1 MFEARCPSC
10 AATYQVDERRVPPKG
25 LKMRCPKCGES
36 FHVSN
41 PATESA
47 PPVLGAALGLSP
59 QAGTPPA
66 RKATM
71 IGVAEQ
77 GGAEV
82 NRPPPLKREAPKQT
96 MLGVAPA
103 RPLELAQL
111 DDDVVSDRAGIEF
124 ELPTAVAPDSD
135 ELTDLPS
142 PVSMKGKSSII
153 DLPSIAPTSIAPSS
167 RPGVDSGEFD
177 LDASLSDPG
186 PSGDLDL
193 PGLGGD
199 LDLPDLSLDSPRPRA
214 REFSDLPDLDVELPD
229 LGAGL
234 PNLEARLPDLGA
246 GLPDLGAGLPDA
258 ESGQRHPGPP
268 PARRSPQSVQ
278 DLDEF
283 TETIDSD
290 RGDLFGSPLDV
301 GAVHSQQTSSHG
313 ELDFGDGGVPSDD
326 GEFDAFPTENAA
338 SNASGN
344 AGYGDVSLEGGGDDL
359 DLGAELDRAPVDGG
373 MSHGPAAA
381 ASAMIDR
388 SQAARPEQ
396 YSKSKDKKKKKERQK
411 TTSLSKGT
419 RIAIVSVL
427 GVAVAGGALASLL
440 PDVGPYGSYFVIDQL
455 KADEYKSH
463 LARDVADA
471 QKRMSLDTAAEVS
484 FALKDVKRGLQRAPR
499 FKPRAAYAA
508 YIGFFHQI
516 RFGAASDESA
526 QAQSLLEGLKEPD
539 PTTHYLDL
547 ALLAQ
552 KATAHPE
559 VPVDQAKQLLPRGV
573 EFAVIVGEAA
583 LARRNAAVASEA
595 WAQVLKAE
603 NSARSNFGMARAMQ
617 LSGQDEEAQGHILAA
632 LKANPKHVGARILH
646 ASLLLK
652 DRTQDEA
659 IVSEITPLSEGGDGA
674 SRGEQVQA
682 LVVLGDLHL
691 MRARLKKAEQA
702 FEQAL
707 EKNAG
712 SAPAQRGLAKVLF
725 DSGRYSE
732 ALARYESALSVEPS
746 HLETNLGVV
755 QCKLRLEQ
763 LDDAVKILTKLAP
776 LHPKSTA
783 IQYFV
788 GKTKEETGEKD
799 PAQAAYENAI
809 ELNEPVPE
817 LVQSYIALTR
827 LLGQQGKQVEAEA
840 LIARAEQ
847 TFPNDPA
854 IYAALGELSA
864 NRGSFDEAVKHFDR
878 AITLDPKN
886 TGLHFSRG
894 IALRQARRF
903 DEAASE
909 FDLVEKE
916 SRDYPGL
923 ALERGNLF
931 ETSGQSEAAL
941 KAYERALAEAPDDLD
956 LKLRVACGKASA
968 GKGKEVV
975 EQLKPLLEAR
985 PNSAEVNFCQGLAL
999 LNLGQ
1004 DLPLARTYLERAMS
1018 RDPSRAKHHLYVG
1031 WVNLEIGD
1039 LTAANRALNQAI
1051 SLDTTLA
1058 DAYYKRGE
1066 LRVKQ
1071 RAVRDALVDLNRAL
1085 ELAPSRVEVHAQKA
1099 LAFLELGQ
1107 EPQAIAEFEL
1117 AVHAS
1122 GAEPAW
1128 HYRYGDLLL
1137 ANRRPLEAAEQL
1149 KLAIE
1154 KAKSRETEPVWLH
1167 NAHRLLA
1174 LSLGRKKEA
1183 LEHWKIYVN
1192 AKQGTND
1199 PYLAEAAREMDA
1211 ILRSLGH

>member
-59 QAGTPPA
+59 QAEPPPA

-82 NRPPPLKREAPKQT
+82 NRPPPLRREAPKQT

-111 DDDVVSDRAGIEF
+111 DDEVVSDRAGIEF
-124 ELPTAVAPDSD
+124 ELPATVAPDSD

-142 PVSMKGKSSII
+142 PVSVRGKSSII

-167 RPGVDSGEFD
+167 RSGVDSGEFD
-177 LDASLSDPG
+177 LDASLSDSG
-186 PSGDLDL
+186 QSGDLDL

-214 REFSDLPDLDVELPD
+214 RALSDLPDLDVELPD
-229 LGAGL
+229 LGA
-234 PNLEARLPDLGA
+234 ELPDLDA
-246 GLPDLGAGLPDA
+246 RLPDLGAGLPDA
-258 ESGQRHPGPP
+258 ESTGQRNGPP
-268 PARRSPQSVQ
+268 PVRRSPPSFQ
-278 DLDEF
+278 DPGEF
-283 TETIDSD
+283 SETIDSD
-290 RGDLFGSPLDV
+290 RGDLFSSPLDV
-301 GAVHSQQTSSHG
+301 GAVHSQQTSAHG
-313 ELDFGDGGVPSDD
+313 ELDFGDSGVPSDD

-338 SNASGN
+338 SNAGGN

-359 DLGAELDRAPVDGG
+359 DLGAELERAPVDGG
-373 MSHGPAAA
+373 IAHGPAAA
-381 ASAMIDR
+381 ASTMIDR
-388 SQAARPEQ
+388 SLAARPEQ
-396 YSKSKDKKKKKERQK
+396 YNKSKDKKKKKERQK

-427 GVAVAGGALASLL
+427 GVAIAGGALASLL

-455 KADEYKSH
+455 KADEYESH

-484 FALKDVKRGLQRAPR
+484 FALKEVKRGLQRAPR

-526 QAQSLLEGLKEPD
+526 QAQSLLEGLKEAD
-539 PTTHYLDL
+539 PSTHYLDL

-583 LARRNAAVASEA
+583 LVRRNAAVASEA

-617 LSGQDEEAQGHILAA
+617 LSGRDEEAHGHILTA

-652 DRTQDEA
+652 DRTQDET
-659 IVSEITPLSEGGDGA
+659 IVSEITPLSKGGDGA

-732 ALARYESALSVEPS
+732 ALARYESALSVDPS

-776 LHPKSTA
+776 VHPKSTA

-799 PAQAAYENAI
+799 PAQAAYEKAI
-809 ELNEPVPE
+809 ELNESVPE

-1004 DLPLARTYLERAMS
+1004 DLPLARTFLERATS

-1039 LTAANRALNQAI
+1039 FAAANRALNQAI

-1085 ELAPSRVEVHAQKA
+1085 ELAPNRVEVHAQKA

-1149 KLAIE
+1149 KQAIE

-1183 LEHWKIYVN
+1183 LEHWKVYVN

-1211 ILRSLGH
+1211 ILRALGH